1 MSNERDTHFQGFAES
16 HYLELSDLFAHMY
29 ACQITGD
36 YSGADHARYAIKQ
49 LLAQRAYDLAIYC
62 FVSVPDEKQSEY
74 GDPPD
79 CVKHV
84 PDIDQ
89 WPDPY
94 TNE

>member
-1 MSNERDTHFQGFAES
+1 MSNERDTHFANAAKLLVEKTMATNAMDVVDATRFLCDNDLAE
-16 HYLELSDLFAHMY
+16 LQTLFA
-29 ACQITGD
+29 QF
-36 YSGADHARYAIKQ
+36 
-49 LLAQRAYDLAIYC
+49 AYDVAIHC

-84 PDIDQ
+84 PDLTQ
-89 WPDPY
+89 WLDPY